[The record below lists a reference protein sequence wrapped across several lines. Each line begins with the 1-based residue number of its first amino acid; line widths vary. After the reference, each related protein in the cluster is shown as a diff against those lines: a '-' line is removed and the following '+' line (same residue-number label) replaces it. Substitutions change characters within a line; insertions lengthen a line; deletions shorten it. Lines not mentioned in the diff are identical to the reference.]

1 MTTDDD
7 PAVVVVGAG
16 VVGASIAWHTAR
28 AGARVVLLDA
38 ATAAA
43 TDVTGASFAW
53 IGGPSG
59 TDVADGS
66 SPLRASVIDDHR
78 RLEREVPGIRVH
90 WCGSLAWG
98 RQRFPDAGELGP
110 DEELVDDQAIRRLE
124 PRLRQPPPQ
133 ALHRPT
139 DGAVDPVAV
148 TVALVGAARDRG
160 AEVRFGTAVTG
171 VRVRDGAVVGVE
183 TSRGFVAAGTVVLAA
198 GTGVPALCTPLGVD
212 VPVDSS
218 PALLVRFSGP
228 AGLVRTVLA
237 APDVEV
243 RQHPDGRLLAAAE
256 HTGEATEEELHET
269 GQAVLGRVRRLLDG
283 ADGVRLVDVRL
294 GRRPMPADG
303 LPIIGRVGRP
313 AGLYLAV
320 MHAGVTL
327 APVVGRLAAVE
338 LVEGVRLPELDGVS
352 ASSLGDAGGPPT
364 RSRTVRAAPG
374 ASPAHGSGCEQRPP
388 PPAPAARES
397 T

>member
-1 MTTDDD
+1 MTTDGG
-7 PAVVVVGAG
+7 PEVVVVGAG
-16 VVGASIAWHTAR
+16 IVGASIAWHAAR

-38 ATAAA
+38 TGPAA
-43 TDVTGASFAW
+43 DVTGASFAW

-59 TDVADGS
+59 TDLTDGS
-66 SPLRASVIDDHR
+66 SALRASVIDDYR
-78 RLEREVPGIRVH
+78 RLERDVPGVQVQ
-90 WCGSLAWG
+90 WCGSLTWG
-98 RQRFPDAGELGP
+98 RQRFPDADELGP
-110 DEELVDDQAIRRLE
+110 DEELVDDAAVRRLE
-124 PRLRQPPPQ
+124 PRLRQPPPR

-148 TVALVGAARDRG
+148 TAALVDAAGDDGAQ
-160 AEVRFGTAVTG
+160 VRFRTAVTG

-183 TSRGFVAAGTVVLAA
+183 TPRGFLSAGTVVLAA
-198 GTGVPALCTPLGVD
+198 GTGVPVLCAPLGVD

-218 PALLVRFSGP
+218 PALLVRFTAP
-228 AGLVRTVLA
+228 TGLVRTVVA

-256 HTGEATEEELHET
+256 HTGESTVEELHAT
-269 GQAVLGRVRRLLDG
+269 GLAVLSRVRRLLDG
-283 ADGVRLVDVRL
+283 ADGVRLVDVRM

-303 LPIIGRVGRP
+303 LPIVGPVARP

-327 APVVGRLAAVE
+327 APVVGRLAAAE
-338 LVEGVRLPELDGVS
+338 LVDRVAVPELEGVRPGRSGAVS
-352 ASSLGDAGGPPT
+352 RGRRPDAT
-364 RSRTVRAAPG
+364 RSA
-374 ASPAHGSGCEQRPP
+374 
-388 PPAPAARES
+388 AAR